1 MHQAGG
7 SPQISQPELGRAL
20 FGNCR
25 EYRQIPGPWSA
36 RPRPQELR
44 HPNLITLL
52 PTLSLIFFLMNSV
65 HLPSLHFG
73 CTFPFSGS
81 YGCYTH
87 PPWFLIQY
95 NMTSGWRHSYPVYS
109 NTGSHFELLKYPRQ

>member
-52 PTLSLIFFLMNSV
+52 PTLSLIFFL
-65 HLPSLHFG
+65 
-73 CTFPFSGS
+73 
-81 YGCYTH
+81 
-87 PPWFLIQY
+87 
-95 NMTSGWRHSYPVYS
+95 
-109 NTGSHFELLKYPRQ
+109 

>member
-73 CTFPFSGS
+73 CTFPFSVLLS
-81 YGCYTH
+81 YSLKIFI
-87 PPWFLIQY
+87 FLFIKIE
-95 NMTSGWRHSYPVYS
+95 P
-109 NTGSHFELLKYPRQ
+109 KY